1 MYYVLDIGM
10 ATCET
15 LTKAFY
21 TDMTK
26 KKYIYYENYLHNKID
41 SASALS
47 IQIALLKISGP

>member
-1 MYYVLDIGM
+1 M